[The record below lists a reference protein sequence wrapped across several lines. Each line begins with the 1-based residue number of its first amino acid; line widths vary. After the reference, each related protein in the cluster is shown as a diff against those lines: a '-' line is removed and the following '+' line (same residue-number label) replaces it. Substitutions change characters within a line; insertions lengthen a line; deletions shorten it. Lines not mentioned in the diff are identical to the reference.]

1 LPGQLPHL
9 PGLDAGT
16 LPCQPYGHGPN
27 PCRKTAAVSRPGL
40 RAATQTSPDAVE
52 AALLQEAEHCEE
64 LSREQRAALADKLAD
79 QANHFMWRARKLAEL
94 AHKVRPPG
102 WNPPGFPQ

>member
-1 LPGQLPHL
+1 MAMALTEKQQRYR
-9 PGLDAGT
+9 D
-16 LPCQPYGHGPN
+16 
-27 PCRKTAAVSRPGL
+27 RL